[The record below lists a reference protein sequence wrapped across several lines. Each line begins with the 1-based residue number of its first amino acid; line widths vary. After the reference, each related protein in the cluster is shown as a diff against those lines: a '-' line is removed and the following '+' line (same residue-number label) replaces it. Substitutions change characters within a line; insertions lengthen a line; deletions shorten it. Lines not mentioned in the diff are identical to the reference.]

1 MDAPLYPPASAFE
14 QPATRPHVLS
24 LDDFSLRELMN
35 IPAAW
40 EIVVKH
46 LPSIGMMVGS
56 QMIQP
61 HLGNFTLRDIE
72 VFARGATP
80 EVRAAINEE
89 LRRLPP
95 V

>member
-14 QPATRPHVLS
+14 QPLARPHVLS

>member
-1 MDAPLYPPASAFE
+1 M
-14 QPATRPHVLS
+14 LS

-46 LPSIGMMVGS
+46 LPSVGMMVGS

-80 EVRAAINEE
+80 EVRAAIDEE